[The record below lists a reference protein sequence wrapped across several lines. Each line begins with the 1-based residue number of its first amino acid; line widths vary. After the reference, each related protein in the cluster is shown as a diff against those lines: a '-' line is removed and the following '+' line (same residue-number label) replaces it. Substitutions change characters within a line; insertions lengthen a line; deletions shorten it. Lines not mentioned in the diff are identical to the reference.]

1 MAMSEREQ
9 PDLADQVQRLDFAAA
24 LRHEQEQ
31 AFQQPS
37 GVQVMPLWLLAMIW
51 MAIGAVLFGGGLFVG
66 WVTWHH

>member
-1 MAMSEREQ
+1 MSEREQ

-37 GVQVMPLWLLAMIW
+37 SVQVMPLWLLAMIW